1 MRALYCLSFGCKK
14 EYVETDLKPVEY
26 QLGTALITFLSTDFD
41 RLRAKLRERQ
51 TPMMENAAITEV
63 KNELIAAHPFL
74 ERFVQSL
81 FLKKTY
87 LMHLMNGCQALR
99 NCKKSFLLLLIPC
112 FC

>member
-1 MRALYCLSFGCKK
+1 MNLFAVFPEAVSSLTETRFLILGTLALFTVMACFP
-14 EYVETDLKPVEY
+14 EVEY

-63 KNELIAAHPFL
+63 KNELSAAHPFL
-74 ERFVQSL
+74 E
-81 FLKKTY
+81 
-87 LMHLMNGCQALR
+87 
-99 NCKKSFLLLLIPC
+99 C